1 MTKLVTLNNG
11 IKIPQIGFGCWKVP
25 NKICADQIY
34 QAIKSGYR
42 LFDGATD
49 YGNEKEVGQGIK
61 KAIADGI
68 VKREDLTIV
77 SKLWNSYHS
86 PKNVKLV
93 VKKIL
98 GDLGLDYLDVLYMHF
113 PIAQK
118 FVEIDQKYPPGF
130 YCGEQGWDFEDVPI
144 SVTWS
149 AMEDLVHAG
158 LVKSIGISNF
168 TGALIQDLLRGCR
181 IRPQLLQIEHHPYL
195 VQKNLIKWVQAQGI
209 VVVAYS
215 SFGPQSFIELNS
227 KTAQDTPPLFTHPT
241 IKKIAAAHSASTA
254 QILLR
259 WATQNDI
266 CIIPK
271 SSKKERLL
279 ENLQSDS
286 FDLTDEELAEIDHL
300 DQNLRFNDPWDW
312 VQGDIKKK
320 IPTFL

>member
-11 IKIPQIGFGCWKVP
+11 VKIPQIGFGCWKVP

-61 KAIADGI
+61 KAISDGV

-77 SKLWNSYHS
+77 SKLWNSYHAL
-86 PKNVKLV
+86 KNVKLV

-118 FVEIDQKYPPGF
+118 FVEIDRKYPPAF
-130 YCGEQGWDFEDVPI
+130 YCGEQGWEFEDVPLA
-144 SVTWS
+144 VTWR
-149 AMEDLVHAG
+149 AMEDLVQEG

-195 VQKNLIKWVQAQGI
+195 VQKDLIKWVQAQGI

-241 IKKIAAAHSASTA
+241 IKKIAAAHDVSTA
-254 QILLR
+254 QVLLR
-259 WATQNDI
+259 WATQNDV
-266 CIIPK
+266 CVIPK

-279 ENLQSDS
+279 QNLKSDS
-286 FDLTDEELAEIDHL
+286 FDLTETELDEIDGL
-300 DQNLRFNDPWDW
+300 DQHLRFNDPWDW
-312 VQGDIKKK
+312 VQGDVKKK

>member
-25 NKICADQIY
+25 NEIWADQIY

-49 YGNEKEVGQGIK
+49 YGNEKEVGQGIR
-61 KAIADGI
+61 KAITDGI

-113 PIAQK
+113 PIAHK
-118 FVEIDQKYPPGF
+118 FVAIDQKYPPGF

-241 IKKIAAAHSASTA
+241 IKKIAAAHNVSTA

-312 VQGDIKKK
+312 VQGDIKNK